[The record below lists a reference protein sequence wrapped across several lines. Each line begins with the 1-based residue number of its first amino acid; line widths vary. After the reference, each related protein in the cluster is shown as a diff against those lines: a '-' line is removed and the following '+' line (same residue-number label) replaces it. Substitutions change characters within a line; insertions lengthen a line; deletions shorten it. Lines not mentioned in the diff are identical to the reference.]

1 MGYYVTTTEVDFVIE
16 KDKCDAALAEMK
28 RINGSEFDHLK
39 HGGSWGPDGV
49 NEKWYSWMP
58 TSFDEILSIAHFFEM
73 IGFEGNGEDLE
84 GNFALGFYD
93 DKTGDEG
100 VFFEYLAPFVR
111 SGSYIEWRGEDGEK
125 WRWLFEDGKVI
136 SQEAKIVWA

>member
-28 RINGSEFDHLK
+28 RINGSEFDHRK
-39 HGGSWGPDGV
+39 HGGSSQ
-49 NEKWYSWMP
+49 EKWYSWMP
-58 TSFDEILSIAHFFEM
+58 ASFDEISSIAHFFEM
-73 IGFEGNGEDLE
+73 IGFEGNGEDSE

-93 DKTGDEG
+93 NKTGDED

-111 SGSYIEWRGEDGEK
+111 SGSYVEWRGEEGEQ
-125 WRWLFEDGKVI
+125 WRWLFEDGKVT
-136 SQEAKIVWA
+136 SQEAKIVWV